1 MHRLLVLLIVVFP
14 AFRSEA
20 QTARSE
26 AGTALPAPVNVQ
38 AAIQKG
44 TRTRT
49 GEPGPNYWQNRADY
63 KIAVGFDPATRAV
76 NGSET
81 ITYHNASPDTLRQ
94 IVLKLYPNLYKKG
107 AMRLMEIAPE
117 DLTDGVEVTGITI
130 NGQPG
135 AGRTRGRRAGGTD
148 MNVGIPALKPGEDV
162 TVALHFAYTLNKGS
176 QIRTGQVDSGSYF
189 IAYFFPRIAVFDDI
203 DGWNRIPYLG
213 PQEFYNDFCDFSV
226 DITVPGNYVVWATG
240 NLTNARDV
248 LQPKIA
254 DRLSEAEREDKITD
268 VIDSTDVGHVTVDNG
283 SNTWKFHADSV
294 TDFCFALS
302 DHYMWKSSSL
312 VVDPSTGRRT
322 RVDAAFNPK
331 DKDYCEVI
339 DFARAT
345 VAAMS
350 YRFPRWPYPYPHET
364 VFDGTDQMEY
374 PMMVNDNPLSDRPET
389 IYLTDHEIFHTMF
402 PFYMGVNETKYAFMD
417 EGWATIGEWVISP
430 MVDST
435 VVDRDG
441 VGSYS
446 ARAGDEQDLPIITPS
461 NNETDLAYY
470 LNSYPKPG
478 LAYLYARDLLGD
490 SLFLKGVHE
499 YIRTWHGKHPIPL
512 DFFACM
518 NRGTGRNLDWF
529 WERWFYQSGY
539 PDLAIASVR
548 GRNIEVVAKGIKP
561 VPVDLTVY
569 YADGTTE
576 RIHRSPAVWEHATTA
591 ILTAAGKGVI
601 SKVTL
606 GGPFDA
612 DRNTKDNEFIVQ

>member
-14 AFRSEA
+14 AFRTEA
-20 QTARSE
+20 QTV
-26 AGTALPAPVNVQ
+26 LPAPVNIQ

-49 GEPGPNYWQNRADY
+49 GEPGPHYWQNRADY

-135 AGRTRGRRAGGTD
+135 GGRTRGRRAGGTD

-213 PQEFYNDFCDFSV
+213 PQEFYNDFCNFSV

-254 DRLSEAEREDKITD
+254 DRLTQAEKSDGITD
-268 VIDSTDVGHVTVDNG
+268 IIDSADIGHATVDNG

-302 DHYMWKSSSL
+302 DHYRWKASSL

-331 DKDYCEVI
+331 DKDYYEVI
-339 DFARAT
+339 DFARKT

-350 YRFPRWPYPYPHET
+350 YRFPHWPYPYPHET

-374 PMMVNDNPLSDRPET
+374 PMMVNDNPLSNRPET
-389 IYLTDHEIFHTMF
+389 IFLTDHEIFHTMF

-435 VVDRDG
+435 LVDRDG
-441 VGSYS
+441 VSSYS

-518 NRGTGRNLDWF
+518 NRGTGHNLDWF
-529 WERWFYQSGY
+529 WERWFYQAGY

-548 GRNIEVVAKGIKP
+548 GHAIEVVSKGTKP
-561 VPVDLTVY
+561 VPVDLTVSFT
-569 YADGTTE
+569 DGTTE
-576 RIHRSPAVWEHATTA
+576 HIHRSPAVWEHATAVT
-591 ILTAAGKGVI
+591 LTVNGKGDI
-601 SKVTL
+601 RKVTL

-612 DRNTKDNEFIVQ
+612 DRNTKDNEFIVQQ